1 MSIGLILE
9 GGGMRGAYTAGVL
22 DVLAENNIF
31 LPNIYAVS
39 AGACNALSYISK
51 QNKRNY
57 EIYTKYA
64 SDKRYMSFSSLVK
77 KGNVFDFD
85 FIFGELSNEL
95 LPFDYEE
102 FFRSSMNIIA
112 GTTDCMTGKP
122 VFFDKNDMQDD
133 FTAVKASSSL
143 PLVSKP
149 VKFSGMYLLDGGVSA
164 PIPIERAIE
173 DGSHK
178 NIVVLTREKEF
189 YKTKRDM
196 PKFVLERKYR
206 HYPELVRAML
216 ERPEVYNNEKKLCY
230 SEQENGHAFVIE
242 PSKPVTIGRYCTKS
256 DKLEELYDLGVE
268 DTKSKLSDLRR
279 FMALNSF

>member
-1 MSIGLILE
+1 
-9 GGGMRGAYTAGVL
+9 
-22 DVLAENNIF
+22 
-31 LPNIYAVS
+31 
-39 AGACNALSYISK
+39 
-51 QNKRNY
+51 
-57 EIYTKYA
+57 
-64 SDKRYMSFSSLVK
+64 
-77 KGNVFDFD
+77 
-85 FIFGELSNEL
+85 
-95 LPFDYEE
+95 
-102 FFRSSMNIIA
+102 MNIIA